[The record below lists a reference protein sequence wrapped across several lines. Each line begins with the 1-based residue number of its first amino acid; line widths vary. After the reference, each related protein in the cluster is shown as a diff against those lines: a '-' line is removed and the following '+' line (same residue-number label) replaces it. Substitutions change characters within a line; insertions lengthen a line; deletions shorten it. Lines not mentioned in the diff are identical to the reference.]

1 MVFSRQAVL
10 ALGLLSLAACAEQ
23 ELVLNGERFDIRDP
37 LPGSQAQASAQARA
51 SAAPEAPASRAVT
64 PLTLPQQVN
73 YQSWTHR
80 NGSVARFLQHP
91 ALGTELTQVWSADI
105 GDGNSRRARITADP
119 VVLENRIFTLDS
131 ASRVT
136 ATSVSGDRIWSREL
150 VPGNEKSKEASGG
163 GLAVSEQMLIATTG
177 FGELY
182 ALDTASGA
190 TLWRQKLDAPITAAP
205 TIADGVVYV
214 VSRDN
219 RALALD
225 QKLGRILWEVQGPPG
240 NAVFNGGA
248 GAIVSDRLVIFPFGS
263 GELTATLK
271 KSGIRVWSAS
281 IVGQRRGEAYASIPD
296 ISGDP
301 VLVDGR
307 IYAANQGGRA
317 AALDARNGERI
328 WTVNEG
334 AYSPAW
340 PAGDSVFLIS
350 DQAELMRLDAGTGEK
365 IWSELLPYFTRSKL
379 KRRQTVYAHYGPI
392 LAGGRLLVASDDGLI
407 RSYDPATGA
416 LVGTTELR
424 GGAASNPIVVNGTLY
439 VVTEKGQLA
448 AFR

>member
-1 MVFSRQAVL
+1 MVFSRQAIL

-23 ELVLNGERFDIRDP
+23 ELVLNGERFGTRDP
-37 LPGSQAQASAQARA
+37 LPGSQTHSALAVEPAQASRA
-51 SAAPEAPASRAVT
+51 GAAFNMPA
-64 PLTLPQQVN
+64 QVN
-73 YQSWTHR
+73 HQSWTHR
-80 NGSVARFLQHP
+80 NGTVARFLQHP
-91 ALGTELTQVWSADI
+91 ALGAELTQVWSADI
-105 GDGNSRRARITADP
+105 GAGNSRKARITTDP
-119 VVLENRIFTLDS
+119 VVLENRIFTMDS

-136 ATSVSGDRIWSREL
+136 ATSVSGAKIWARDL
-150 VPGNEKSKEASGG
+150 VPSNEKSKEASGG
-163 GLAVSEQMLIATTG
+163 GLAVSGSTLIAATG

-190 TLWRQKLDAPITAAP
+190 TLWRQKLDAPVTSAP
-205 TIADGVVYV
+205 TVADGMVYV

-225 QKLGRILWEVQGPPG
+225 LELGRIRWEVQGPPG

-248 GAIVSDRLVIFPFGS
+248 GAIVSDRLVIFPFAS

-281 IVGQRRGEAYASIPD
+281 IVGQRRGQAYAGIPD

-301 VLVDGR
+301 VLAGNR

-317 AALDARNGERI
+317 AALDVSSGERV
-328 WTVNEG
+328 WTANEG

-340 PAGDSVFLIS
+340 PASDSIFLIS

-365 IWSELLPYFTRSKL
+365 IWSELLPYFKRQKL
-379 KRRQTVYAHYGPI
+379 KRRQAVYAHYGPI

-407 RSYDPATGA
+407 RSFDPATGA
-416 LVGTTELR
+416 LVATTEIR
-424 GGAASNPIVVNGTLY
+424 GGAASNPVVVNGTLY